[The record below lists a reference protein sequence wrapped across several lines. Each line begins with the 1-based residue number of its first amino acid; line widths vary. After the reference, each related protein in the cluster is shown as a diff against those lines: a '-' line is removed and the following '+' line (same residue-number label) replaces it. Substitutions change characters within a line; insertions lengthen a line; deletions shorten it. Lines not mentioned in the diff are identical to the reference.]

1 MGDVSRFLLVAIP
14 NDVTDRL
21 CGSCHHHRLDDETEG
36 LYCDITAECVAESLS
51 DEPERTPRCLEAE
64 ARAATDREIVRVVR
78 ELYQSNLV
86 VLLAPELRALL
97 AKEGEG
103 TR

>member
-1 MGDVSRFLLVAIP
+1 MTRRCKALVKTRGMKPCRAP
-14 NDVTDRL
+14 AKSGGY
-21 CGSCHHHRLDDETEG
+21 CGHHAPAQRD
-36 LYCDITAECVAESLS
+36 AMS
-51 DEPERTPRCLEAE
+51 
-64 ARAATDREIVRVVR
+64 ATDREIVRVVR